1 MAKVISKEL
10 KFGPYKVLGK
20 AIATGG
26 MAQVYK
32 VENADGETFVAK
44 AILPQYLKDRR
55 KKARFLA
62 EFEYLQKISSDIVVK
77 PKEIVDEKGVCCL
90 ILEYI
95 DGIELTK
102 IVKKIAPINRGAA
115 THIILELCKALD
127 ECHEKGIY
135 HRDIKP
141 ENILIS
147 KSGEVR
153 LIDLGVVRHVDTK
166 RTLPGTVLG
175 TLDYMAPE
183 QIEGERSDVSNTTD
197 LYALG
202 VILYELLSKKL
213 PIRFTAKDGI
223 IDVYKKK
230 REKLPKPGKL
240 EDLDLETIILEL
252 IQADPSDRIQDVL
265 ELEGKLLKSTNRRKV
280 KKAYKTFLDR
290 FSDTFYEDKAS
301 KKASQ
306 KTGQKKPSPKKDVK
320 QIEEQESIPEILVS
334 NPEEHKAFFV
344 MIGFTFILLVLL
356 VVGHFQNWWDLIGIG
371 SGIISKVKSL

>member
-32 VENADGETFVAK
+32 VENTDGEMFVAK
-44 AILPQYLKDRR
+44 AILPQYLNDR
-55 KKARFLA
+55 KKKSRFLA
-62 EFEYLQKISSDIVVK
+62 EFEYLQKISSEIVVK
-77 PKEIVDEKGVCCL
+77 PKEIVNEKGVCCL

-95 DGIELTK
+95 EGVELTK
-102 IVKKIAPINRGAA
+102 VVKKIAPIDKDAA

-127 ECHEKGIY
+127 ECHEKGIF

-147 KSGEVR
+147 KTGKVR

-183 QIEGERSDVSNTTD
+183 QIEGERSEVRNTVD

-213 PIRFTAKDGI
+213 PIRFTSKDGI

-230 REKLPKPGKL
+230 REKLPKAGKL
-240 EDLDLETIILEL
+240 EHVDLEQIVLQL
-252 IQADPSDRIQDVL
+252 IQADPVDRIQSVF
-265 ELEGKLLKSTNRRKV
+265 ELEGQLLKLTNKTRI
-280 KKAYKTFLDR
+280 KKAYKVFLEQ
-290 FSDTFYEDKAS
+290 FSDAFYQGKLA
-301 KKASQ
+301 KKTPTKRPTSAP
-306 KTGQKKPSPKKDVK
+306 PS
-320 QIEEQESIPEILVS
+320 EEPPAEILVEG
-334 NPEEHKAFFV
+334 PDEHKTFFV
-344 MIGFTFILLVLL
+344 VFGFLFLVSVFLI
-356 VVGHFQNWWDLIGIG
+356 VGHFQQWWDLIDLG
-371 SGIISKVKSL
+371 SKLISKVRSL

>member
-1 MAKVISKEL
+1 MAKVISNEL

-32 VENADGETFVAK
+32 VENANGETFVAK
-44 AILPQYLKDRR
+44 AMLPQYLKDRR
-55 KKARFLA
+55 KKSRFLA
-62 EFEYLQKISSDIVVK
+62 EFEYLKKIDSEIVVK

-102 IVKKIAPINRGAA
+102 VVKKIAPLDKDAA

-127 ECHEKGIY
+127 ECHEKGIF

-147 KSGEVR
+147 KKGKVR

-183 QIEGERSDVSNTTD
+183 QIEGERADVRNTAD

-202 VILYELLSKKL
+202 IILYELLSKKL

-230 REKLPKPGKL
+230 REKLPKTGKL
-240 EDLDLETIILEL
+240 EDVDLEQIVLQL
-252 IQADPSDRIQDVL
+252 IQADPSDRIQTVY
-265 ELEGKLLKSTNRRKV
+265 ELENELLKLTSKTKV
-280 KKAYKTFLDR
+280 KKTYKSFFEEFTE
-290 FSDTFYEDKAS
+290 TFYDD
-301 KKASQ
+301 
-306 KTGQKKPSPKKDVK
+306 TPTKKPTPKPKSKVSNNS
-320 QIEEQESIPEILVS
+320 IEEESPEILVEG
-334 NPEEHKAFFV
+334 PEEHKVFFV
-344 MIGFTFILLVLL
+344 CLGFIFLSLLFL
-356 VVGHFQNWWDLIGIG
+356 LIGQFQEWWNLETLFY
-371 SGIISKVKSL
+371 KVVDKLKEL